1 MARKTMYAGVLAVL
15 LMISIPLFAHH
26 GTGISYDSSKAIT
39 SKAIVT
45 EFVFSNPHV
54 RIFFDVTDEKGN
66 VTHWSGEMA
75 NPAQFLRD
83 GWNKRRLE
91 KEFAPGTPLTVTYH
105 VSKAQEHL
113 PPGTG
118 AALVMK
124 VVNANGDVIGLVR
137 PGAGGQQ

>member
-1 MARKTMYAGVLAVL
+1 MKCPPDFNLR
-15 LMISIPLFAHH
+15 
-26 GTGISYDSSKAIT
+26 
-39 SKAIVT
+39 
-45 EFVFSNPHV
+45 
-54 RIFFDVTDEKGN
+54 RIRRSRLE
-66 VTHWSGEMA
+66 A
-75 NPAQFLRD
+75 

-91 KEFAPGTPLTVTYH
+91 KEFASGTSLSITYH
-105 VSKAQEHL
+105 VSKSLENL